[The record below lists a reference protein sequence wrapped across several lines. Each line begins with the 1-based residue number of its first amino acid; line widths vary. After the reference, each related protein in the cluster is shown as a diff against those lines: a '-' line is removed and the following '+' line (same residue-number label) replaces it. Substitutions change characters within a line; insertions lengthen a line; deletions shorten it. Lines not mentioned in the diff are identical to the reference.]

1 MTELIWGR
9 VTAMGM
15 ERRDTVQ
22 GSLGGRTYRL
32 RQAGYE
38 SEKQGRGEDDTIYTQ
53 CLGKL
58 WY

>member
-1 MTELIWGR
+1 
-9 VTAMGM
+9 MGM